1 VPGMNM
7 PDDPRPRGDLFP
19 GLGPPGHPKSE
30 PIFNLPAIVVI
41 VIGALVAVHL
51 WRLVLSFERDLA
63 VLAEFAVVPARFAL
77 DFGWMDQ
84 ARIMQDTLA
93 GLSGREASER
103 MAVARYFVDG
113 GGPRW
118 WSLLTYGLLHSGTAH
133 IVMNTIWLAVFGSP
147 LARRLG
153 PGGFLAIIGLGT
165 IAGALA
171 HIVMHAGDVVPL
183 VGASA
188 GVSAAT
194 GAAAR
199 FVFSGG
205 IRFGA
210 MADDQYVR
218 SLPALPLGGLF
229 QNRQAVVF
237 VGLWFVSNWLFGSGV
252 VAFGNDDAS
261 IAWEAHVGGFLAGLL
276 LFPLLDRLASAPAET
291 DTQ

>member
-1 VPGMNM
+1 MNM
-7 PDDPRPRGDLFP
+7 PDDQRPKGELFP
-19 GLGPPGHPKSE
+19 GLGPPEPQQRE
-30 PIFNLPAIVVI
+30 PIFNLPGVVVA
-41 VIGALVAVHL
+41 VIGVLVAVHL
-51 WRLVLSFERDLA
+51 WRLVLTFERDLA
-63 VLAEFAVVPARFAL
+63 VLAEFAVVPARLAL
-77 DFGWMDQ
+77 ELGWLDQ
-84 ARIMQDTLA
+84 TRIIQDMLA
-93 GLSGREASER
+93 GLSGQAASER
-103 MAVARYFVDG
+103 MAVARYFLDG

-153 PGGFLAIIGLGT
+153 AAGFLVTIVVGT

-171 HIVMHAGDVVPL
+171 HILMHAGDVVPL

-210 MADDQYVR
+210 MADDGYVR
-218 SLPALPLGGLF
+218 SLPALPLAGLV
-229 QNRQAVVF
+229 QNRQAVIF
-237 VGLWFVSNWLFGSGV
+237 IGLWFITNWLFGSGV
-252 VAFGNDDAS
+252 VAFGNDEAS

-276 LFPLLDRLASAPAET
+276 LFPLLDRRVQVLPPYP
-291 DTQ
+291 DMK